1 MIKGRW
7 DYFYMENNMSNEKS
21 TRKENNVKN
30 NVNGTNQSE
39 NVNDSK
45 ESCIPS
51 IEEFENI
58 RAQLDAKSKKSEEYF
73 DMLQRT
79 VAEFDNYKKRTI
91 KEKQAL
97 YSDAVCDVVSA
108 FLPVIDD
115 IDRAIEVCK
124 KEADGKAIEEGIELI
139 KRKAFEVLKS
149 LGVEEIECVGKDFD
163 PNFHEAVMHVEDDEY
178 GKNTVVEEFQKGY
191 KSSDKVIRHSVV
203 KVAN

>member
-1 MIKGRW
+1 
-7 DYFYMENNMSNEKS
+7 MENKMSNEKS
-21 TRKENNVKN
+21 TKKENNLN
-30 NVNGTNQSE
+30 ETNKSE
-39 NVNDSK
+39 NTNDSK

-51 IEEFENI
+51 VEEFENLKV
-58 RAQLDAKSKKSEEYF
+58 QLEEKSKKSEEYF

-115 IDRAIEVCK
+115 IDRAVEVCK
-124 KEADGKAIEEGIELI
+124 KEADDKAIEEGIELI
-139 KRKAFEVLKS
+139 KRKALEVLKN

-163 PNFHEAVMHVEDDEY
+163 PNLHEAVMHVEDDEY

-191 KSSDKVIRHSVV
+191 KSSNKVIRHSVV